1 MKSALKA
8 LVAACSFLA
17 ILGGVGLVA
26 VYYSDDMVEMRE
38 FEKKFA
44 LVKVGDSETKAMSL
58 LGTPDAK
65 EPHFR
70 IGQVEGFEEAYSRAK
85 ASGSIYYL
93 VWARGIDVVFSLG
106 IDSEGNIR
114 AKESGGT

>member
-8 LVAACSFLA
+8 LLAACSFVV
-17 ILGGVGLVA
+17 ILGGIGLVA
-26 VYYSDDMVEMRE
+26 VYHSDDMVEMRE
-38 FEKKFA
+38 FEKQFA
-44 LVKVGDSETKAMSL
+44 LVKVGDSEAKALSL

-65 EPHFR
+65 ESHFR

-85 ASGSIYYL
+85 ASGSTYYL
-93 VWARGIDVVFSLG
+93 VWSRGIDVVFSLG
-106 IDSEGNIR
+106 VDSKGFIR